1 MVQTVAGS
9 PTTDAGD
16 GGLAVDAQLYSP
28 GMLASD
34 AAGNIYIADSDNFR
48 VRKVSP
54 DGIITTV
61 AGNGVRGDDGDGG
74 PATKA
79 WLTYPR
85 GVAVG
90 AEGTLYISDYEA
102 HRVRKVTPDGT
113 ISTIAGTGLRGFS
126 GDGGPAKSAQL
137 DSPEGL
143 VVDAAGRVF
152 VSDSRNFRIRRIDPD
167 GTMHTVAGRSRPG
180 GYGASLRDE
189 VRADGGPA
197 IEAAFSIPG
206 DIGLDA
212 GGNLYIS
219 DVGDRRI
226 RRVGTDGVIQTVVGP
241 VNGNTFPAEGV
252 PALSTALP
260 DFFGIHVMPDGTI
273 FCLVRSTG
281 IFVGKIYRVGVDQ
294 ILHLVLQEE
303 YLNYGRRGSVLVTSS
318 GKIYQ
323 TGWGGVFVISNGK
336 PTLVAGVSAAGFA
349 GDGGPG
355 RSAKLDYPAGLAA
368 DGAGSLLI
376 ADSFNR
382 RVRKLNR
389 EGVISTVV
397 GTGVYPYPAT
407 AIGDGGPATS
417 AALARPTSLAV
428 DRSGG
433 VYVGDEE
440 GFRVRKVGAD
450 GNITTFAGTGEMGYG
465 LFPPVL
471 PATATSLAIDVAS
484 LAVSNSGN
492 VFIGDATERRA
503 YPARRGMVFKVTPD
517 GMAHRAAG
525 FETPM
530 AHNDGTGRVFVNA
543 NDELFVLKPH
553 GGAVEKI
560 SADGQ
565 SSTRIP
571 LSGDLLPGALNAFTY
586 DKSGNLYV
594 AGKDSPIR
602 KLSPAGEVSTVLG
615 GSSPNIHH
623 GDGPAFHAA
632 PPSIHSLVTDDS
644 GNLYFSETAR
654 SRVRM
659 IPDASTCQGAIYP
672 LVAWNG
678 IVNAASYQSGIAP
691 GEMIAIFGVHLGP
704 QEPAFGKWDDDGRL
718 ATTIGGTRV
727 LFDGVPAPMVYA
739 SQRQV
744 NAIVPYEMYGRTS
757 ADVTVEWNGFPSEKY
772 FTWIADAN
780 PGIFTMDASGKGQAA
795 ALNVDN
801 SVNAPSNPAKTGSVI
816 VLYVTGE
823 GQTDPPGVNGL
834 PADAVLPRPKLRV
847 KVQIGGLEA
856 KVHYAGGAPN
866 FSSGLMQVN
875 AEVPS
880 NAPTGE
886 AVPVLLWVGEK
897 SSQSEVTI
905 SLKPGPSGT

>member
-1 MVQTVAGS
+1 M
-9 PTTDAGD
+9 
-16 GGLAVDAQLYSP
+16 
-28 GMLASD
+28 MASD
-34 AAGNIYIADSDNFR
+34 AAGNIYVADSDNYR

-74 PATKA
+74 PATRA
-79 WLTYPR
+79 RLTYPL

-90 AEGTLYISDYEA
+90 PQGTLYISDYEA

-126 GDGGPAKSAQL
+126 GDGGPATSAQL
-137 DSPEGL
+137 HFPEAL
-143 VVDAAGRVF
+143 VVDAAARIF

-167 GTMHTVAGRSRPG
+167 GTIHTVAGRSRAG
-180 GYGASLRDE
+180 SLGVILTPELRG
-189 VRADGGPA
+189 DGGPA
-197 IEAAFSIPG
+197 TQAAFSTLG
-206 DIGLDA
+206 DIGIDA

-219 DVGDRRI
+219 DLSDHRI
-226 RRVGTDGVIQTVVGP
+226 RRVGADGVIQTVVGP
-241 VNGNTFPAEGV
+241 VNGSTFPAEGV

-260 DFFGIHVMPDGTI
+260 DFFGIHVMPDGTT
-273 FCLVRSTG
+273 FCIVRSTG
-281 IFVGKIYRVGVDQ
+281 IFVGKIYRVGADQ

-303 YLNYGRRGSVLVTSS
+303 YLDYGRRGSVLVTSS
-318 GKIYQ
+318 EKIYQ
-323 TGWGGVFVISNGK
+323 TGWGRIYVTSNGK
-336 PTLVAGVSAAGFA
+336 PTVFAGVSDAGFA
-349 GDGGPG
+349 GDGGSG
-355 RSAKLDYPAGLAA
+355 RSAMLNNPAGLAV
-368 DGAGSLLI
+368 DGTGNLLI
-376 ADSFNR
+376 ADSLNR

-389 EGVISTVV
+389 EGVIGTVV

-417 AALARPTSLAV
+417 AALAKPTSLGI
-428 DRSGG
+428 DRNGG
-433 VYVGDEE
+433 IYVGDEA
-440 GFRVRKVGAD
+440 GYRVRKVGAD
-450 GNITTFAGTGEMGYG
+450 GTITTFAGTGESGREQ
-465 LFPPVL
+465 LPLVL
-471 PATATSLAIDVAS
+471 PAPATSLTIDVAS
-484 LAVSNSGN
+484 LAVNSTGN
-492 VFIGDATERRA
+492 VFVGDASERRA
-503 YPARRGMVFKVTPD
+503 APVRRGAILNVTLD
-517 GMAHRAAG
+517 GMAHRVADFQNRMG
-525 FETPM
+525 Y
-530 AHNDGTGRVFVNA
+530 NDGNGRVFVNA
-543 NDELFVLKPH
+543 SDELFVLRPH

-560 SADGQ
+560 AADGQ

-602 KLSPAGEVSTVLG
+602 KISPAGEVSTVLG

-623 GDGPAFHAA
+623 GDGPAFHAV

-659 IPDASTCQGAIYP
+659 IPGASTCQGAIYP

-678 IVNAASYQSGIAP
+678 IVNAASYRSGIAP
-691 GEMIAIFGVHLGP
+691 GEMISIFGVNLGP

-757 ADVTVEWNGFPSEKY
+757 AEVTVEWNGFPSEKY
-772 FTWIADAN
+772 FTWIAEAN
-780 PGIFTMDASGKGQAA
+780 PGFFTMDASGKGQAA
-795 ALNVDN
+795 ALNVDY
-801 SVNAPSNPAKTGSVI
+801 SVNGPSNPAKTGSVI

-834 PADAVLPRPKLRV
+834 PAGAALPRPKLPVR
-847 KVQIGGLEA
+847 VQIGGMEA
-856 KVHYAGGAPN
+856 EVQYAGGAPY

-875 AEVPS
+875 AKIPS
-880 NAPTGE
+880 DAATGE

-897 SSQSEVTI
+897 SSQSDVTI
-905 SLKPGPSGT
+905 AVVPGP